1 MKPQLEICVFSPESC
16 LNAQKGGANRVELCG
31 GMYEGGTTPSYGL
44 IEWARKH
51 LSIEVYVMIRPR
63 GGDFCYDQ
71 WEFETMQKDIEM
83 AKKLGCDGVVFGI
96 LMPDGTIDI
105 ERNQQLV
112 NLARPL
118 KVTFH
123 RAYDMT
129 ADPFSALEDIIQ
141 IGANRILTSGQ
152 KNTAIEGKTLLE
164 NIVKQAAGRIEIMA
178 GAGVN
183 NTNATEL
190 AQTGVDA
197 LHLTAKAIKAGAM
210 KYQKEEVSMASVLP
224 ANEYEIVFSDVK
236 KIEAIKAL

>member
-129 ADPFSALEDIIQ
+129 ADPFSALEDIIEV
-141 IGANRILTSGQ
+141 GANRILTSGQ
-152 KNTAIEGKTLLE
+152 KNTAIEGKALLE

-183 NTNATEL
+183 STNAAEL

-197 LHLTAKAIKAGAM
+197 LHLTAKAIKVGAM

>member
-129 ADPFSALEDIIQ
+129 ADPFSAGMPI
-141 IGANRILTSGQ
+141 
-152 KNTAIEGKTLLE
+152 
-164 NIVKQAAGRIEIMA
+164 
-178 GAGVN
+178 
-183 NTNATEL
+183 
-190 AQTGVDA
+190 
-197 LHLTAKAIKAGAM
+197 
-210 KYQKEEVSMASVLP
+210 P
-224 ANEYEIVFSDVK
+224 P
-236 KIEAIKAL
+236 